1 MKQFQRDISTIV
13 AQIGRYQIERELGR
27 GGMAIVYLAHDPN
40 MNRHVA
46 VKVLPRQFTADTEF
60 LLRFQREV
68 QVIAALEHPCIVPI
82 YDSGEQEGQPFIVM
96 RYLSGGSLS
105 EKLRAQPM
113 PLAELTRVIDQIAA
127 ALDEVHA
134 QGIIHRD
141 IKPSNILFDRRG
153 NAFLSDFGIA
163 KVSEGSASLTGM
175 AVIGTPEFMSPEQAM
190 GDQLMDGRSDVYSLG
205 VVLFYGLT
213 HELPF
218 HSNTPM
224 GTALAHIT
232 QPIPSLIESHFNLP
246 KGCQAIIQK
255 ALAKDPTQRF
265 NSAGE
270 LAVALA
276 TIIPHKLPVAI
287 SSPLPSVDKTV
298 LMLKRGAN
306 VALET
311 IAPNLDQVAIGLG
324 WETQSGVIFDLD
336 TSAFMVQ
343 AQGKVPSDNHFI
355 FYNNLVSP
363 DGTVRHLGDNR
374 QGGEVGDCETIQ
386 IDLNRVA
393 ADIQKIIFTVTIY
406 QAQERQQNFGQVKWA
421 YIRLINLANQ
431 QELTRYNLTE
441 NFGTETAMVFG
452 ELYRYKGKWKF
463 RAVGQ
468 GFEGGLRAL
477 TDMFGVQTD

>member
-1 MKQFQRDISTIV
+1 
-13 AQIGRYQIERELGR
+13 
-27 GGMAIVYLAHDPN
+27 
-40 MNRHVA
+40 
-46 VKVLPRQFTADTEF
+46 
-60 LLRFQREV
+60 
-68 QVIAALEHPCIVPI
+68 
-82 YDSGEQEGQPFIVM
+82 
-96 RYLSGGSLS
+96 
-105 EKLRAQPM
+105 
-113 PLAELTRVIDQIAA
+113 
-127 ALDEVHA
+127 
-134 QGIIHRD
+134 
-141 IKPSNILFDRRG
+141 
-153 NAFLSDFGIA
+153 
-163 KVSEGSASLTGM
+163 
-175 AVIGTPEFMSPEQAM
+175 
-190 GDQLMDGRSDVYSLG
+190 
-205 VVLFYGLT
+205 
-213 HELPF
+213 
-218 HSNTPM
+218 
-224 GTALAHIT
+224 
-232 QPIPSLIESHFNLP
+232 
-246 KGCQAIIQK
+246 
-255 ALAKDPTQRF
+255 
-265 NSAGE
+265 
-270 LAVALA
+270 
-276 TIIPHKLPVAI
+276 
-287 SSPLPSVDKTV
+287 
-298 LMLKRGAN
+298 
-306 VALET
+306 
-311 IAPNLDQVAIGLG
+311 
-324 WETQSGVIFDLD
+324 LD

>member
-1 MKQFQRDISTIV
+1 
-13 AQIGRYQIERELGR
+13 
-27 GGMAIVYLAHDPN
+27 MAIVYLAHDPN
-40 MNRHVA
+40 MNRAVA
-46 VKVLPRQFTADTEF
+46 VKVLPRQFTMDAEF
-60 LLRFQREV
+60 LLRFRREV
-68 QVIAALEHPCIVPI
+68 QVIAALEHPSIVPV

-105 EKLRAQPM
+105 QRLRAQPM
-113 PLAELTRVIDQIAA
+113 PLTELTQIIKQIAD
-127 ALDEVHA
+127 ALDEVHS
-134 QGIIHRD
+134 QGVIHRD

-163 KVSEGSASLTGM
+163 KVAEGSAGLTGM

-190 GDQLMDGRSDVYSLG
+190 GDQPIDGRSDIYSLG

-213 HELPF
+213 RELPF

-255 ALAKDPTQRF
+255 ALAKDPAQRF
-265 NSAGE
+265 NTASE
-270 LAVALA
+270 LAAALA
-276 TIIPHKLPVAI
+276 TIIPHKLAVAT
-287 SSPLPSVDKTV
+287 PALLPSVDNTV

-306 VALET
+306 VALAT
-311 IAPNLDQVAIGLG
+311 IAPQLDQVAIGLG
-324 WETQSGVIFDLD
+324 WETQPDVTFDLD

-343 AQGKVPSDNHFI
+343 AQGRVPADDHFI
-355 FYNNLVSP
+355 FYNNLTSP
-363 DGTVRHLGDNR
+363 DGTVRHQGDNR
-374 QGGEVGDCETIQ
+374 QGGEAGDCEVIHV
-386 IDLNRVA
+386 DLQRVA

-406 QAQERQQNFGQVKWA
+406 QAKERRQNFGQVKHA
-421 YIRLINLANQ
+421 YIRLINLVNQ
-431 QELTRYNLTE
+431 QEVARYNLTE
-441 NFGTETAMVFG
+441 KFGPETAMIFG
-452 ELYRYKGKWKF
+452 EIYRYKGQWKF